1 MIFLNPAIMIQKG
14 FLILAALFCVFVMG
28 LGVGFLA
35 GLVVAHTGLG
45 DAIVDIIYSIQ
56 ALLNDQFV

>member
-1 MIFLNPAIMIQKG
+1 MLLLNPAIMIQKG
-14 FLILAALFCVFVMG
+14 FLILAALFCVFVTG

>member
-1 MIFLNPAIMIQKG
+1 MIFFNPAVFIQKS
-14 FLILAALFCVFVMG
+14 IIVMAMLFGVFVTG

-35 GLVVAHTGLG
+35 GLIVAHTGLG

>member
-1 MIFLNPAIMIQKG
+1 MIQKG